1 MKIKIIDDDIQF
13 IDSLKNNLTG
23 EFDHVLINGSTSF
36 DDEYDYDIYFLDI
49 DMPNN
54 GLEIA
59 RKIKQ
64 FNDDIIVIFVSFRED
79 LIFEALQ
86 TFPYYFL
93 RKKYLKEEL
102 PIVINKIKPQAKSHS
117 LACCFRY
124 FRVNQRVLLLLPIQ
138 P

>member
-36 DDEYDYDIYFLDI
+36 VDEYDYDIYFLDI

-59 RKIKQ
+59 RKIKH
-64 FNDDIIVIFVSFRED
+64 F
-79 LIFEALQ
+79 
-86 TFPYYFL
+86 
-93 RKKYLKEEL
+93 
-102 PIVINKIKPQAKSHS
+102 
-117 LACCFRY
+117 
-124 FRVNQRVLLLLPIQ
+124 
-138 P
+138 